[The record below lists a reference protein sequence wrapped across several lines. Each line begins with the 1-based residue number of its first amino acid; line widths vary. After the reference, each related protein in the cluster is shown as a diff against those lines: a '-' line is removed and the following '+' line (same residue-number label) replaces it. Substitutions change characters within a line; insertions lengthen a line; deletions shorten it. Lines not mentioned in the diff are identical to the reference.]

1 MATSEY
7 AKNLAKALFED
18 AAKENELIR
27 WLGELR
33 LVSDVVKD
41 KSVSSALQKPGFSF
55 EEQSKLLKDRIG
67 NLNPRILNTVG
78 MLAEKNK
85 LSELDDVSI
94 EYQRLVDARHGIEGA
109 ESAEVTTA
117 MPLDEDEKLKLGKRL
132 GEILGRP
139 VTLNVVV
146 DPELLGGVIIRVGD
160 KLIDG
165 SVRHRLQT
173 LSKELI

>member
-55 EEQSKLLKDRIG
+55 EEQSKLQIESGACSVPSQHGFCFSHEGQIERQI
-67 NLNPRILNTVG
+67 
-78 MLAEKNK
+78 E
-85 LSELDDVSI
+85 SEC
-94 EYQRLVDARHGIEGA
+94 
-109 ESAEVTTA
+109 
-117 MPLDEDEKLKLGKRL
+117 
-132 GEILGRP
+132 GE
-139 VTLNVVV
+139 
-146 DPELLGGVIIRVGD
+146 
-160 KLIDG
+160 
-165 SVRHRLQT
+165 
-173 LSKELI
+173 

>member
-18 AAKENELIR
+18 AAKENELIK

-33 LVSDVVKD
+33 LISDVVKD
-41 KSVSSALQKPGFSF
+41 KSVSSALQKPGNSF
-55 EEQSKLLKDRIG
+55 EEKSKLLRDRIG
-67 NLNPRILNTVG
+67 VLNPRLLNMVG
-78 MLAEKNK
+78 LLAEKNK
-85 LSELDDVSI
+85 LSELDDVSL
-94 EYQRLVDARHGIEGA
+94 EYQRLVDAHHGIEGA
-109 ESAEVTTA
+109 EAAEVTTA
-117 MPLDEDEKLKLGKRL
+117 VPLDEEETLKLGKRL
-132 GEILGRP
+132 GEMLGRP
-139 VTLNVVV
+139 VTLSVVV
-146 DPELLGGVIIRVGD
+146 DPELLGGVVIRVGD

>member
-18 AAKENELIR
+18 AAKEKELIG

-33 LVSDVVKD
+33 QISDVVKD

-55 EEQSKLLKDRIG
+55 EEQSMLLKGRVGGI
-67 NLNPRILNTVG
+67 NPRLLNMVG
-78 MLAEKNK
+78 LLAEKNK

-94 EYQRLVDARHGIEGA
+94 EYQRLVDARYGIEGA
-109 ESAEVTTA
+109 ESVEVTTA
-117 MPLDEDEKLKLGKRL
+117 MPFDEDEKLNLGKRL
-132 GEILGRP
+132 GEMLGRP
-139 VTLNVVV
+139 VMLNIVVEP
-146 DPELLGGVIIRVGD
+146 DLLGGLIIRVGD